1 MNKWNSWQK
10 YNLPKTMQAKDNNGH
25 YIFCQSCG
33 MPKTLKGGIKMNATE
48 ANGKESFLYCK
59 NCFKEGK
66 FTQPAITLR
75 EMADW
80 SKKTII
86 ATKGIKTSYKFHIMR
101 NGCTRRVHS
110 LKRWENTDKS
120 EDTCSIV
127 YKE

>member
-10 YNLPKTMQAKDNNGH
+10 YNLPKAMQAKDNKGH

-33 MPKTLKGGIKMNATE
+33 MPMTLKGGIAMNGTE
-48 ANGKESFLYCK
+48 ANGSLSFTYC
-59 NCFKEGK
+59 NYCFIGGA
-66 FTQPAITLR
+66 FTKPNITLR

-80 SKKTII
+80 SKKTILS
-86 ATKGIKTSYKFHIMR
+86 TEGIKKSYKFHIMR

-110 LKRWENTDKS
+110 LKRWKNTDKS